1 MNLTEIYEYIAYET
15 GQPIDLI
22 RQFHQKYKEAILL
35 GLKRDSRVVIRG
47 VGIWHYYRKSYWD
60 DKNKVIKTRV
70 SVRFSVSKAFRN
82 KAVD

>member
-1 MNLTEIYEYIAYET
+1 MNLTEIYEYISYET

-47 VGIWHYYRKSYWD
+47 VGIWHYYIKAYWD
-60 DKNKVIKTRV
+60 KKNKVIKTRV